1 VSIGEHPLLARAAA
15 LAILAGLIAVIWIG
29 PVAAYLD
36 LLNADGEALAAA
48 QQTLE
53 HYRALVSA
61 APERVP
67 VEDKSM
73 LLPDISDAQAIALLQ
88 ESLKGAAA
96 AAQVEIQGLQVLQT
110 ETIAGA
116 PRIGV
121 RLRGH
126 ADIGG
131 LAGLLYAIEA
141 ARPLLY
147 PDNLTIQ
154 SRSVTPQAPPASLD
168 FQIDV
173 SAFKSGHRA

>member
-1 VSIGEHPLLARAAA
+1 VSIADRPPISRAAA
-15 LAILAGLIAVIWIG
+15 LAILAGLIVLLWVG
-29 PVAAYLD
+29 PVAAYLE
-36 LLNADGEALAAA
+36 LLDSDDQALSAA

-53 HYRALVSA
+53 RYSALASTT
-61 APERVP
+61 PQHVP

-73 LLPDISDAQAIALLQ
+73 LLPDISEAQAVALLQ

-110 ETIAGA
+110 ETFSGA

-126 ADIGG
+126 TDIGG
-131 LAGLLYAIEA
+131 LANLLYAIEA
-141 ARPLLY
+141 ARPLLF

-154 SRSVTPQAPPASLD
+154 SRSATPAAPPSALD

-173 SAFKSGHRA
+173 SAFKSGQRA

>member
-1 VSIGEHPLLARAAA
+1 VSIAQRPLLARAVA
-15 LAILAGLIAVIWIG
+15 LAILAGLIALLWVG
-29 PVAAYLD
+29 PVAAYLNVLD
-36 LLNADGEALAAA
+36 TDGQALSAA

-53 HYRALVSA
+53 RYRALASA
-61 APERVP
+61 APQRVP

-73 LLPDISDAQAIALLQ
+73 LLPDISEAQAVALLQ

-96 AAQVEIQGLQVLQT
+96 AAQVDIQGLQVLQT
-110 ETIAGA
+110 DTFSGA

-131 LAGLLYAIEA
+131 LANLLYAIEA
-141 ARPLLY
+141 ARPLLF

-154 SRSVTPQAPPASLD
+154 SRSVAPASPPSSLD

-173 SAFKSGHRA
+173 SAFKSGPRA